1 VRYSPLARTLGAGSE
16 QLGVPT
22 HNPLLS
28 VKGNPPTP
36 TSAISP
42 HRLPS
47 TSRTLHI
54 GQIVFEV
61 KARR

>member
-28 VKGNPPTP
+28 V
-36 TSAISP
+36 
-42 HRLPS
+42 
-47 TSRTLHI
+47 
-54 GQIVFEV
+54 
-61 KARR
+61 